1 MATFVS
7 NRDSGGRTDEEGHLR
22 FLAASFTGN
31 VLSGQQVTENSPNA
45 MTVLVSEGQIRI
57 PYSDYAYMAWSEG
70 NTIVSV
76 ATADPSNP
84 RIDRVVAYIDRSMSF
99 VDTDINNPGML
110 KYKAVTGTPN
120 AVPSAPNDAAVNSSV
135 SNNPWVELARISV
148 TAALSSVTNAKIT
161 DTRSFVQ
168 LSTNVQ
174 AAHLMPIG
182 TMLDYAGTTAPSGF
196 LLCYGQTISRTTYK
210 DLFGIIGTIYGSGDG
225 STTFNLPDCRGR
237 VSAGKDNMGGT
248 SANRLTNPTSS
259 TTGGIDG
266 DGLANTGG
274 SETHS
279 ITEPQLPALTGNHAA
294 MVPSAHGSYRSGI
307 VSAGGQNYGSASYPA
322 AAGTNS
328 TTTWSW
334 TISFGGNTPHN
345 NVQPTI
351 IFNKII
357 KT

>member
-225 STTFNLPDCRGR
+225 STTFTLPDCRGR
-237 VSAGKDNMGGT
+237 VAAGKDNMGGT
-248 SANRLTNPTSS
+248 SADRLTLQDATN
-259 TTGGIDG
+259 GING
-266 DGLANTGG
+266 DGLGNVGG
-274 SETHS
+274 KESHTQT
-279 ITEPQLPALTGNHAA
+279 ITEMPLHGHDFRYAVQGSGGGVNNIYSMPYAASANGSIVTSGSPPAT
-294 MVPSAHGSYRSGI
+294 SGELR
-307 VSAGGQNYGSASYPA
+307 AGVIPN
-322 AAGTNS
+322 
-328 TTTWSW
+328 
-334 TISFGGNTPHN
+334 GGDGAHN

-357 KT
+357 KI